1 MSGRI
6 AGAPLGS
13 ADTALAVPAPQAP
26 RLRSGSLLGPLG
38 ALAVVALLAVLPL
51 LDVGLPGV
59 VPGLLS
65 SPGALLVVAT
75 GLVYAGLAMS
85 YDVLFGYTGL
95 LSFGHALFFGL
106 AVYGT
111 DLLMAEAGLSYVV
124 AGALAVLV
132 SATAAA
138 LLGAVALRARGVA
151 FAMVTLA
158 FVEAFA
164 IFLETDPL
172 RVTGGEEG
180 LSLAGAG
187 VPEVFRG
194 VVNARNQYW
203 LALAFAVLT
212 YLLVRLATTSSAGR
226 VWQAVREN
234 EDRVEML
241 GIRPY
246 PAKLLAF
253 VVGST
258 LAALGGCVY
267 LLLAR
272 GANPAVASADF
283 TLALLVM
290 VVLGGAGRL
299 WGAAL
304 GGLLYGLLTLR
315 LPALGGSGL
324 LDGLP
329 RPVASVLAEPLF
341 VLGVLFVL
349 LVLFA
354 PSGVAGLLDRV
365 RAAARTRTARPGG
378 AR

>member
-1 MSGRI
+1 MTGPTTAVTADDASVSRTGLPEP
-6 AGAPLGS
+6 AGS
-13 ADTALAVPAPQAP
+13 
-26 RLRSGSLLGPLG
+26 RLRPRGLVWPLVGIGIVVLL
-38 ALAVVALLAVLPL
+38 ALLPH
-51 LDVGLPGV
+51 LDLRLPGV

-65 SPGALLVVAT
+65 SPGALQVVAI
-75 GLVYAGLAMS
+75 GLVFAGLAMS
-85 YDVLFGYTGL
+85 YDVVFGYAGL
-95 LSFGHALFFGL
+95 LSFGHALFFGF

-111 DLLMAEAGLSYVV
+111 DLLMSKAGLSY
-124 AGALAVLV
+124 AAAALLAILGCG
-132 SATAAA
+132 TAAG

-164 IFLETDPL
+164 IFLISDPL
-172 RVTGGEEG
+172 NITGGEEG
-180 LSLAGAG
+180 LSLAGDG
-187 VPEVFRG
+187 VPAMFRG
-194 VVNARNQYW
+194 VVNTRNQYW
-203 LALAFAVLT
+203 LALAFAVVT
-212 YLLVRLATTSSAGR
+212 YLLVRVATTSSAGR

-253 VVGST
+253 TFGST
-258 LAALGGCVY
+258 LAAAGGCVY

-272 GANPAVASADF
+272 GANPSVASADF

-304 GGLLYGLLTLR
+304 GGLIYGLLTLR
-315 LPALGGSGL
+315 LPALAGSGA

-329 RPVASVLAEPLF
+329 HPLAHVVAEPMF

-354 PSGVAGLLDRV
+354 PAGIAGLLERV
-365 RAAARTRTARPGG
+365 STALR
-378 AR
+378 RS